1 MMKIITVNTNGIRAA
16 ARKGFFEWLKTEN
29 PDVVCIQETKAQFE
43 QLENDPQFQPEGYH
57 CAYHDAEKKGYSGV
71 AIYSKVK
78 PQTIIE
84 GTGWDDIDA
93 EGRYIEFQFNNINIV
108 SLYMH
113 SGSSGDERQAIKEDF
128 MARFYER
135 IMEYKSA
142 DNPYIICGDINI
154 VHTERDIKN
163 VRGNKNNSGFLPH
176 EREWIGKVF
185 ETGYKDGFRLV
196 DDRDEQYTWWS
207 NRGQAWANNTGWR
220 IDYQIVSDALAGT
233 ATKAN
238 IYKEQ
243 RFSDHA
249 PLIMEYDF
257 EIQ

>member
-1 MMKIITVNTNGIRAA
+1 MKVITINTNGIRAA
-16 ARKGFFEWLKTEN
+16 ARKGFFVWLKTET

-43 QLENDPQFQPEGYH
+43 QLKDNPQFQPHGYH
-57 CAYHDAEKKGYSGV
+57 CTYHSALKKGYSGV
-71 AIYSKVK
+71 AIYTKVK

-84 GTGWDDIDA
+84 GTGWEDIDQ
-93 EGRYIEFQFNNINIV
+93 EGRYIEFQFKNINIV

-113 SGSSGDERQAIKEDF
+113 SGSSGEERQALKEVF
-128 MARFYER
+128 MARFYDC
-135 IMEYKSA
+135 IMAYKEN

-163 VRGNKNNSGFLPH
+163 AKGNKNNSGFLPH
-176 EREWIGKVF
+176 EREWIDKVF
-185 ETGYKDGFRLV
+185 KTGYQDAFRLV

-220 IDYQIVSDALAGT
+220 IDYQIVSDALADT
-233 ATKAN
+233 VKSTF
-238 IYKEQ
+238 IYKDE

-249 PLIMEYDF
+249 PLVVEYDF
-257 EIQ
+257 SIQ